1 MINKIGG
8 FFKLVIQII
17 LVVLICS
24 SISGLML
31 GVKVL
36 MNFIKTI
43 LALVLLAIMVIFIV
57 IKLVDYFED

>member
-1 MINKIGG
+1 MGRIGE
-8 FFKLVIQII
+8 FLKLVVQII
-17 LVVLICS
+17 LVVLVCS

-36 MNFIKTI
+36 MDFIKTI
-43 LALVLLAIMVIFIV
+43 LGLVLLAIMVIVIV